1 MHVNVDLVVD
11 DVNLYWYMYT
21 IFFLVGDVAF
31 VDIIEDSHGKS
42 KVQKPGE
49 SFNLFLICI
58 PVVET

>member
-1 MHVNVDLVVD
+1 MMWICID
-11 DVNLYWYMYT
+11 T
-21 IFFLVGDVAF
+21 SIQFFLVGDVAF

-42 KVQKPGE
+42 KVQKQGE